1 MTNDSIRQ
9 AEQRVR
15 EMNRMAQQYSERG
28 NSFMR
33 QMQGNGVQNG
43 AQNKN
48 ASNNFVPNN
57 FAANR
62 QNGVAQQQPRFEQ
75 VSRPVQNNGQG
86 RSTPQQRSVS
96 QNNMQKNDR
105 RNVPN
110 EKNLPKGGIKDAVF
124 SGQPVFNI
132 DNEKLMILLI
142 MYILIK
148 EKADMKLI
156 LSLGYLLL

>member
-1 MTNDSIRQ
+1 MTNDGIRQ

-43 AQNKN
+43 VKNQNT
-48 ASNNFVPNN
+48 SNNFVPNN

-75 VSRPVQNNGQG
+75 VSRPVQNN

-110 EKNLPKGGIKDAVF
+110 EKNLPKGEIKDAAF

>member
-1 MTNDSIRQ
+1 MTNDGIRQ

-33 QMQGNGVQNG
+33 QMQGNGVQNSI
-43 AQNKN
+43 QNKN
-48 ASNNFVPNN
+48 VQNNSVP
-57 FAANR
+57 NR
-62 QNGVAQQQPRFEQ
+62 QNGIIQQQPRFEQ
-75 VSRPVQNNGQG
+75 VNRPLQNGQG
-86 RSTPQQRSVS
+86 RSSPQQRNMP

-110 EKNLPKGGIKDAVF
+110 EKNPPKENIKDAVF
-124 SGQPVFNI
+124 SEHLSFNF
-132 DNEKLMILLI
+132 DNEKLIILLI